1 MNLCFV
7 CSAGGHF
14 TEALRLYQGLGY
26 DGFFITFHSENLTG
40 RKERIYKIVDVRR
53 NPLRFF
59 VAFFQILF
67 IFLKE
72 RVDVIISTGAGL
84 AVPACYIGKMM
95 GKKVVHLEIG
105 CNVTRPSFSGRL
117 IYPIA
122 DLFIV
127 EWKEL
132 LKYYPK
138 AKYGGLLI

>member
-1 MNLCFV
+1 MKLCFV

-14 TEALRLYQGLGY
+14 TEALRLYQDLECN
-26 DGFFITFHSENLTG
+26 GFFITFPSENLVG
-40 RKERIYKIVDVRR
+40 RKERIYRVVDVRR

-59 VAFFQILF
+59 MAFFQILF
-67 IFLKE
+67 ILLKE
-72 RVDVIISTGAGL
+72 GVDVVISTGAGL
-84 AVPACYIGKMM
+84 AVPACYIGKIM

-117 IYPIA
+117 IYHIA

-127 EWKEL
+127 EWKGL